1 MRGRRL
7 HNQAGFMLAE
17 AMISIAVVGI
27 CLSLIVES
35 LYQSY
40 KALVLN
46 EQYAQALVLMN
57 NTMGQVLHN
66 DAIAAAIEANGSF
79 DAPFEQ
85 FHFDVQTQSLP
96 EQEAFQEVS
105 VRVQWPSGS
114 RERQMVFN
122 TLLLRHETP

>member
-1 MRGRRL
+1 
-7 HNQAGFMLAE
+7 MLAE